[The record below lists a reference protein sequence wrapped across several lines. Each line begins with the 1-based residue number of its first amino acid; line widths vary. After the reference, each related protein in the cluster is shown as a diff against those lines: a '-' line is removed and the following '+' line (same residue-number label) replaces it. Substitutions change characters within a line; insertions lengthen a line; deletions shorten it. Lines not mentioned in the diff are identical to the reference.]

1 MADGRENR
9 RSGRRKTLFGGV
21 IYDEDR
27 NAWECSVSDLSEE
40 GVRIKVVPE
49 ANLELGDFVDL
60 KINKFNALRRSKVM
74 WAREGYTGLQFLVK
88 VNRNE
93 EGMSEF
99 FKLIGKP

>member
-40 GVRIKVVPE
+40 GVRIKITPE

-60 KINKFNALRRSKVM
+60 KINKFNDLRRSKVM
-74 WAREGYTGLQFLVK
+74 WARDGYTGLQFLVK
-88 VNRNE
+88 VDRNE
-93 EGMSEF
+93 ESMSGF
-99 FKLIGKP
+99 FKLIDK